1 MKYTIEDLYNKE
13 LLSNCRNC
21 FGLCCTALFFSACD
35 GFPQNKEAGKPCINL
50 KDDFTCKVH
59 ANLRKKGLKGC
70 TSYEC
75 FGAGQKTSQVTCEGV
90 SWKDNPESA
99 PKMYD
104 SFLIVRQLHEML
116 WYLAQS
122 YILQH
127 DEKVKSQ
134 IGILIDETL
143 NLTISDINSLFNLD
157 IESHRNKVN
166 KFLKDTSEMIR
177 KKARNSINR
186 LSVKSKKQIH
196 GKEFFGKNL
205 TKADLCGA
213 DLRGA
218 LLIAANLSSTD
229 LNGAD
234 FIGADLRDADF
245 SSADLSGAIFL
256 TQAQINSA
264 KGNSQTKLPP
274 MIKRPS
280 YWK

>member
-1 MKYTIEDLYNKE
+1 MFWFRTK
-13 LLSNCRNC
+13 
-21 FGLCCTALFFSACD
+21 TA
-35 GFPQNKEAGKPCINL
+35 
-50 KDDFTCKVH
+50 
-59 ANLRKKGLKGC
+59 
-70 TSYEC
+70 
-75 FGAGQKTSQVTCEGV
+75 QVTCKGV
-90 SWKDNPESA
+90 SWRDNPESA
-99 PKMYD
+99 SKMYD
-104 SFLIVRQLHEML
+104 AFLIIRQLHEML
-116 WYLAQS
+116 WYLTQS
-122 YILQH
+122 YTLQH
-127 DEKVKSQ
+127 DEKIKSN
-134 IGILIDETL
+134 IGNLIDETIE
-143 NLTISDINSLFNLD
+143 LTMSVIDIIFNID

-166 KFLKDTSEMIR
+166 RFLKDTSEMVR
-177 KKARNSINR
+177 KKARNSLNK
-186 LSVKSKKQIH
+186 SSAKSKKQIH

-229 LNGAD
+229 LN
-234 FIGADLRDADF
+234 GADLRDADF